1 MLSRTPSRGFTLI
14 ELITVMVLVGI
25 LAAVALPRID
35 FEGFDQRAY
44 ARELAV
50 VLRHAQK
57 VAAVTR
63 CPVQV
68 NVSAIGYS
76 VAYAGGSCGTSILP
90 HPSRNGSLTGS
101 GSATTGGSVT
111 FDGWGH
117 SNSGLTIQLAG
128 GHSIQVYPG
137 SGYVEN

>member
-1 MLSRTPSRGFTLI
+1 MPGVIHSRGFTLI
-14 ELITVMVLVGI
+14 ELITVMLLVGI

-44 ARELAV
+44 ARELTV

-57 VAAVTR
+57 VAVATR

-76 VAYAGGSCGTSILP
+76 AAYAGGGCGAGNLP
-90 HPSRNGSLTGS
+90 HPSRSGSLTGS
-101 GSATTGGSVT
+101 GNATHGGSVT

-117 SNSGLTIQLAG
+117 SNSGLTINLAG
-128 GHSIQVYPG
+128 GHTIQVYPG
-137 SGYVEN
+137 SGYVED